1 MKITG
6 YTEIDDETYNMNLR
20 LAFSDFI
27 SDDSIECNKENLI
40 RYITD
45 KFECDCPDFIIDDDS
60 IDKAVSDLKKAVK
73 LLLSNID

>member
-6 YTEIDDETYNMNLR
+6 YTEIDDETYDMNLR

-27 SDDSIECNKENLI
+27 GDESIEHNRENLI
-40 RYITD
+40 RCITD
-45 KFECDCPDFIIDDDS
+45 RFEDDCPDFIIADDS
-60 IDKAVSDLKKAVK
+60 IDKAISDLKKAVK